1 MNYIDVKNFRKYEQ
15 LFGDNGPAKI
25 GHVNAVIKALNETI
39 SSDMSMFAPIN
50 SPTFT
55 GTVVLP
61 ATTSIGTVSSTEISY
76 LDGVTSAIQTQLNAK
91 APSSGINATAIANGS
106 VSNTEFQYLDGVTSA
121 IQTQLNNRL
130 TKYDGATYDINA
142 LVSMTAAEYA
152 AITPDP
158 NTIYF
163 VI

>member
-76 LDGVTSAIQTQLNAK
+76 LDGVTS
-91 APSSGINATAIANGS
+91 S
-106 VSNTEFQYLDGVTSA
+106 

>member
-25 GHVNAVIKALNETI
+25 GHVNAVIKSLNEDV
-39 SSDMSMFAPIN
+39 SSIN
-50 SPTFT
+50 SSITT
-55 GTVVLP
+55 LTSSVAAL
-61 ATTSIGTVSSTEISY
+61 TTSVANK
-76 LDGVTSAIQTQLNAK
+76 LD
-91 APSSGINATAIANGS
+91 
-106 VSNTEFQYLDGVTSA
+106 
-121 IQTQLNNRL
+121 
-130 TKYDGATYDINA
+130 KYNGATYDINA